1 MIRLKENKMKKNHNA
16 FTIVSIILI
25 SLLIVAIIV
34 QIGIIIHLK
43 KQINSFQNKN
53 DQIIES
59 VFQL

>member
-1 MIRLKENKMKKNHNA
+1 MKKNHNA